1 MGVLTKLRDFVWGK
15 PNNAIATTQAPTE
28 DVEKRHFVV
37 FGSDG
42 TWLTS
47 ATLSD
52 SGLTSMLEAA
62 AKSYACIT
70 ANSEAAASLPWVVQ
84 RRAGAGWVAD
94 PTHELNE
101 LLRNPTGVPADARPM
116 LSWQQW
122 LELMFQHLY
131 LEGDAFDEIGR
142 VGKRPVAL
150 NPLFPDK
157 VKVDTQDGRTATL
170 YRYNGTH
177 KIVPENML
185 HVWNTNPG
193 SLLEG
198 QAPYDAAEDAISTE
212 STAQQ
217 RTDAELTNKIQPGI
231 MVIFE
236 KGIKREQADDFLSD
250 LNDRFGENSDSG
262 KPLVLGGG
270 PEVKSFPATIVDFE
284 KVRKLAAADI
294 YAVFGTPP
302 PIVGD
307 MQAATLQNFAT
318 AVRIWW
324 NNKLFPLLQL
334 AAGSINTQVV
344 HPFYG
349 PDVRLWYD
357 VAGTEVGLVLFDAAV
372 DIAQKLVN
380 VGYPPNI
387 AAEKVGLGMPH
398 VPELDKPLQQ
408 LALAGREDE
417 GDESEDDETT

>member
-1 MGVLTKLRDFVWGK
+1 MGFVNKIKSLLFGRQK
-15 PNNAIATTQAPTE
+15 NALVTTQAPL
-28 DVEKRHFVV
+28 DDIEKRHIVV
-37 FGSDG
+37 MGGDNG
-42 TWLTS
+42 TWYTS
-47 ATLSD
+47 ASLSD
-52 SGLTSMLEAA
+52 SGLTTMLEAA

-84 RRAGAGWVAD
+84 ERREAGWVTN
-94 PTHELNE
+94 PQHELVE
-101 LLRNPTGVPADARPM
+101 LLRNPTGAPANTRPM

-122 LELMFQHLY
+122 LELSFQHLY
-131 LEGDAFDEIGR
+131 LEGDAFHEIGR
-142 VGKRPVAL
+142 AGNRPIAL

-157 VKVDTQDGRTATL
+157 ITIDSRDGRTVDL
-170 YRYNGTH
+170 YRYNLTH
-177 KIVPENML
+177 SIVPENML
-185 HVWNTNPG
+185 HIWNTNPG

-198 QAPYDAAEDAISTE
+198 QAPYDAAAHAISTE

-236 KGIKREQADDFLSD
+236 KGIKRDQADDFITD
-250 LNDRFGENSDSG
+250 LTTRFGENEDQG

-270 PEVKSFPATIVDFE
+270 PEVKAFPATVVDFE
-284 KVRKLAAADI
+284 KVRKLATQDI
-294 YAVFGTPP
+294 VAVYGTPP
-302 PIVGD
+302 PIIGD
-307 MQAATLQNFAT
+307 MQAATLQNFGT

-344 HPFYG
+344 HPADG

-372 DIAQKLVN
+372 DVAQKLVN
-380 VGYPPNI
+380 IGYPPNL
-387 AAEKVGLGMPH
+387 AAEKVGLGMPF
-398 VPELDKPLQQ
+398 VPELARPLQQ
-408 LALAGREDE
+408 LALAGR
-417 GDESEDDETT
+417 DETPPDGE